1 MADRQAKRVV
11 ALFSANDET
20 VDLLQWMRGISGVN
34 EFIWCR
40 FEDLKRDRVD
50 CTEYLTAHNPEV
62 VIIDISPPY
71 QENWRFFQTLRVAQA
86 MKGRGLVLITRN
98 KARLDAILQEDSHAI
113 NIVGNTGVLLHI
125 VTAIEDAANNLE
137 PDTPPLDSTLQAA
150 LRRNP
155 RRGPPATKTWER
167 RW

>member
-1 MADRQAKRVV
+1 MADRHATRVV
-11 ALFSANDET
+11 ALFSASDET
-20 VDLLQWMRGISGVN
+20 VALLQWMRGISGVN

-40 FEDLKRDRVD
+40 FEDVKRGRVD
-50 CTEYLTAHNPEV
+50 FTEYLTEHNPEV

-71 QENWRFFQTLRVAQA
+71 QENWQFFQTLRAAQA
-86 MKGRGLVLITRN
+86 MKGRGLVLITTN
-98 KARLDAILQEDSHAI
+98 KARLDAVLQEDSHAI

-125 VTAIEDAANNLE
+125 VTAIEAAANNLK
-137 PDTPPLDSTLQAA
+137 PDTPPLDSTVQAA